1 MITYVVGDIFYS
13 PARTL
18 VNPVNTV
25 GVMGAGLA
33 YDFKRFYPDMFEH
46 YQQLCQDDRFD
57 IGQLLL
63 HRTDHKWVLNFP
75 TKKHYRAQSKTE
87 HIEAG
92 LQKFVSVYAELGIT
106 SVSFPALGTGKGELD
121 WESQVRPIMESY
133 LDPLPISVYVH
144 RVDVP
149 NPYERD
155 NRSVRSI
162 RKWLQSTPEEV
173 TFKKFF
179 QHITRLLKEN
189 SLFHTVDAEKKS
201 YRILVSKRK
210 NRRTSTSNLIIRP
223 NDYPQP
229 IFVAE
234 SSLMDLWAYILRA
247 GYVLPQNFPGGLSP
261 HAEYIFGLLSAL
273 SYVRPVLLSPVSGE
287 FITGLQYIPPI
298 RSRDLPAPVQL
309 IEGQNED

>member
-46 YQQLCQDDRFD
+46 YQQLCQDDHFD

-75 TKKHYRAQSKTE
+75 TKKHYRAQSKTDY
-87 HIEAG
+87 IEAG

-149 NPYERD
+149 NPYEPES
-155 NRSVRSI
+155 RSVRHI
-162 RKWLQSTPEEV
+162 RKWLQSTPERV

-179 QHITRLLKEN
+179 QQITRLLKDT
-189 SLFHTVDAEKKS
+189 SLFHTVEAEKKP

-210 NRRTSTSNLIIRP
+210 SRRTSNLMIRP

-229 IFVAE
+229 IFIAE

-247 GYVLPQNFPGGLSP
+247 GYVLPQNLPGGLSP
-261 HAEYIFGLLSAL
+261 YADYLFGLLTTL
-273 SYVRPVLLSPVSGE
+273 SYIRPVLLSPVASE
-287 FITGLQYIPPI
+287 FITGLQYIAPA
-298 RSRDLPAPVQL
+298 RSSDLPEPAQL
-309 IEGQNED
+309 TEGQNED